1 MSDIRPD
8 SRNARRHSDQNK
20 AMIRQS
26 LEEIGGFRSIAVDGE
41 GIIRAGNGVYEQ
53 ACELGLKIRIIE
65 AARDELIAVKRSDLV
80 GELAERAAILDNR
93 TGELAE
99 WDVNA
104 LAWLK
109 DNEPATVEGMWNEKE
124 WQNLLARIEQPQ
136 IETNIPE
143 AQIDKA
149 EELRQKWDVDSG
161 QLWEIPSI
169 KTPSKT
175 HRLLC
180 GDSTNLEHV
189 ARLMNGQRAEL
200 FATDPPYLV
209 DYKGDDHPGGGK
221 DWTDHYFDE
230 DISAQG
236 EGGLYDGFISA
247 ARQLAI
253 TEDAAWY
260 CWHASRRQMMVEQ
273 AWNKHGAFVHQ
284 QIIWVKDRP
293 VLTYSWYMWQHEPC
307 LMGWVK
313 GEKPKR
319 GTNDV
324 ISNVWKYPS
333 PAGDDRVEHPT
344 QKPVE
349 VFIIPILQHTY
360 PGDLCYEPFSG
371 SGTQLVAAE
380 STGRICFAMEKSAAF
395 VGVDLERLAGFGL
408 SPRKAEGGQE

>member
-1 MSDIRPD
+1 MSDIRLDP
-8 SRNARRHSDQNK
+8 RNARRHPDQNK

-26 LEEIGGFRSIAVDGE
+26 LEEIGGFRSIAVDGD

-53 ACELGLKIRIIE
+53 AVALGLKIRIIE

-93 TGELAE
+93 TAELAE
-99 WDVNA
+99 WDANA

-109 DNEPATVEGMWNEKE
+109 ENESSVVEGMWDARE
-124 WQNLLARIEQPQ
+124 WRTILSQIEQP
-136 IETNIPE
+136 ETENAPE

-149 EELRQKWDVDSG
+149 EELRQKWGVELG
-161 QLWEIPSI
+161 QLWEIPSL
-169 KTPSKT
+169 KTHGQV

-189 ARLMNGQRAEL
+189 ARLMNGQRAVL
-200 FATDPPYLV
+200 FSTDPPYLV

-221 DWTDHYFDE
+221 DWTNHYFDE
-230 DISAQG
+230 DVSAQG
-236 EGGLYDGFISA
+236 DGGLYDGFISA
-247 ARQLAI
+247 ARKLAI

-273 AWNKHGAFVHQ
+273 AWIKHGAFMHQ

-293 VLTYSWYMWQHEPC
+293 ILTYSWYMWQHEPC
-307 LMGWVK
+307 MMGWVK
-313 GEKPKR
+313 GHKPER
-319 GTNDV
+319 GATDI
-324 ISNVWKYPS
+324 ISGVWDYPS
-333 PAGDDRVEHPT
+333 PTGEERVEHPT

-349 VFIIPILQHTY
+349 VFIIPILQNTD

-380 STGRICFAMEKSAAF
+380 STGRICFAMEKSPAF
-395 VGVDLERLAGFGL
+395 VSVALERLAGFGL
-408 SPRKAEGGQE
+408 SPKKVEGGQE